1 MKIRVLE
8 ILPTLKRAGAENMA
22 VSLAC
27 RLDTARFEP
36 AVVSLFDAFPG
47 GLEPILEERGI
58 LTWHLGKRRGFDPR
72 MWPRLAR
79 VLREFRPD
87 VVHTHSYL
95 LRYALPVR
103 RGAIIHTVH
112 NLAARE
118 SDGLGRFINRVAFRR
133 GVLPVAVSK
142 QVARSFREVYGF
154 EPVATIPNGIDLRA
168 CGRPEARQI
177 WRRSNGFAED
187 DVLIVSVARLE
198 PQKDPEALIQA
209 FSRGLSDDPRAHLL
223 LAGDGSLRDA
233 AGECAARCGIAG
245 RVHFLGVRSDVPE
258 ILAAADLF
266 ALASRWEGCP
276 LSVMEAMA
284 AGLPVVAA
292 AVGGVPEL
300 VEDGVTGILAP
311 LDDTDALGRALAL
324 LANDPQRRR
333 AMGDAAR
340 ERAASFSLEVMV
352 ASYADLFEK
361 TAGGRR

>member
-1 MKIRVLE
+1 MRPWLGVPALAGHQYVAHNTYLSVLVESGLIGFALFAVLLGALAAFVWILPLGRARSLVGDAGGVGLGDDDAHLGAAQAWLAAVRSHHDRVGAVVPVFRGGAVKIRVLE

-168 CGRPEARQI
+168 CDRPEARQI

-233 AGECAARCGIAG
+233 AGECAAT
-245 RVHFLGVRSDVPE
+245 LRSCR
-258 ILAAADLF
+258 
-266 ALASRWEGCP
+266 SR
-276 LSVMEAMA
+276 SFS
-284 AGLPVVAA
+284 
-292 AVGGVPEL
+292 
-300 VEDGVTGILAP
+300 
-311 LDDTDALGRALAL
+311 GRA
-324 LANDPQRRR
+324 
-333 AMGDAAR
+333 
-340 ERAASFSLEVMV
+340 
-352 ASYADLFEK
+352 
-361 TAGGRR
+361 